1 MTHGQEKK
9 QLRESNPGWPKC
21 WNQQT
26 RISKQLQ
33 KFCHNG
39 LTKGQI
45 PVEKYRQK
53 NENYY
58 FNPSGNFW
66 VSFCS
71 QVCQM
76 PHCPSFIF
84 PAQTQKQT
92 GHLLPGGLTPPT
104 HILESIG
111 IACHLVMFK
120 VLSRGLGLL
129 HFYVESK
136 TIQKYKK

>member
-1 MTHGQEKK
+1 MIITCVYSSRMK
-9 QLRESNPGWPKC
+9 QSESFDRVGFGN
-21 WNQQT
+21 
-26 RISKQLQ
+26 I
-33 KFCHNG
+33 H
-39 LTKGQI
+39 TKTAS
-45 PVEKYRQK
+45 VTYL
-53 NENYY
+53 
-58 FNPSGNFW
+58 
-66 VSFCS
+66 
-71 QVCQM
+71 
-76 PHCPSFIF
+76 PSFIF